1 MIIGLIPDIR
11 EAGNPALVLGYI
23 SGLGN
28 RQDTLIFVRLLT
40 VSIKLE
46 VNIHKWGLSDRDRQR
61 HREKMYLW

>member
-40 VSIKLE
+40 VSIE